1 MVRESP
7 QTDRILLLMDLL
19 MADPGQ
25 GRTLA
30 EIARHLGT
38 AKATCYPM
46 LIALTRAGWLVRH
59 PRRKTYQLGP
69 ALIPIGHAAAGA
81 IDVVDHARDA
91 MHALADAADMVCLGF
106 VPSAT
111 DLVVAEL
118 IQPARGRRGSLGL
131 RLGDRIDFAPPLG
144 AVAAA
149 RLPREQLAQWY
160 ERGERDLGIPATRL
174 EEAYFPALQLIRER
188 GFAVEHLGR
197 GGAGIAEVIQE
208 RRGQHAL
215 SLQYL
220 AAGPTLQELSGNPHA
235 DVLLREIQP
244 DADYR
249 VVTISAAVFNAD
261 HAPALV
267 LSLVDA
273 PEPLPGAR
281 VNELGEQI
289 CAAAADI
296 TARIGGAAPSGATG

>member
-1 MVRESP
+1 M
-7 QTDRILLLMDLL
+7 
-19 MADPGQ
+19 
-25 GRTLA
+25 
-30 EIARHLGT
+30 
-38 AKATCYPM
+38 
-46 LIALTRAGWLVRH
+46 
-59 PRRKTYQLGP
+59 
-69 ALIPIGHAAAGA
+69 
-81 IDVVDHARDA
+81 
-91 MHALADAADMVCLGF
+91 
-106 VPSAT
+106 
-111 DLVVAEL
+111 
-118 IQPARGRRGSLGL
+118 
-131 RLGDRIDFAPPLG
+131 
-144 AVAAA
+144 AAA

-296 TARIGGAAPSGATG
+296 TARTAAQPRPAPRARSKPTRGQQHQGWEAVPCILFSRHESRGSVWNATYRQP